1 MSPSALEKIEEN
13 RKTKVMV
20 LNDPQYVDAGEFA
33 EDFDEAY
40 YILLLEAVDEGFS
53 DEEISKAAKKGTT
66 QGETDLAGVF
76 KARRM

>member
-1 MSPSALEKIEEN
+1 MSSSALEKIEEN

-20 LNDPQYVDAGEFA
+20 LNDPQYVDVGEFA

-40 YILLLEAVDEGFS
+40 YLLILDAVDEGFS
-53 DEEISKAAKKGTT
+53 DEEISEASKRGTKK
-66 QGETDLAGVF
+66 GETDLAGVF

>member
-1 MSPSALEKIEEN
+1 MPSILDKIVEN
-13 RKTKVMV
+13 RKTKYMV
-20 LNDPQYVDAGEFA
+20 LNDPQYVDVGEFA

-40 YILLLEAVDEGFS
+40 YILILDAVDEGFS
-53 DEEISKAAKKGTT
+53 DEEISEAAKKGTT

>member
-1 MSPSALEKIEEN
+1 MSLLDKILEN
-13 RKTKVMV
+13 RKTKVMAC
-20 LNDPQYVDAGEFA
+20 NDPQYVDGGDFA

-40 YILLLEAVDEGFS
+40 YFLILEAVDEGFS

>member
-40 YILLLEAVDEGFS
+40 YNLVQEAISEGIS
-53 DEEISKAAKKGTT
+53 DEEIEKAAQKGTT

-76 KARRM
+76 EARRM

>member
-1 MSPSALEKIEEN
+1 MSLLEKIEEN
-13 RKTKVMV
+13 RKTKYMV

-40 YILLLEAVDEGFS
+40 YILILEAADEGFS
-53 DEEISKAAKKGTT
+53 DEDISKAAHKGTT

-76 KARRM
+76 EARRM